1 MFNRTITTGAVAGAL
16 AAFVLGAAPAVAAS
30 AVTPDAAEGTQQAD
44 LLKVRT
50 VNETGL
56 RVRLTF
62 DDIRRSGAR
71 YSQGFTVF
79 VDTDAPRKGPELA
92 MTGGLNTGTD
102 YQLVRV
108 RHWKLAQNPLGC
120 SYRLTLDWRH
130 DVAIARIGDDCL
142 GDHSA
147 ARVGVRVNEAHQG
160 TRTADWLVA
169 RRALVGPV
177 AQG

>member
-16 AAFVLGAAPAVAAS
+16 AALVLGSAPAVAATE
-30 AVTPDAAEGTQQAD
+30 VTPDAAEGAQKAD
-44 LLKVRT
+44 LLKVKT
-50 VNETGL
+50 VNEAGL

-62 DDIRRSGAR
+62 DDIRRSGAHV
-71 YSQGFTVF
+71 SQGFTVF
-79 VDTDAPRKGPELA
+79 IDTDASRKGPELA

-108 RHWKLAQNPLGC
+108 RRWQLAQNPLGC

-147 ARVGVRVNEAHQG
+147 VRVGVRVNETHQG